1 MPAMFNTVLNI
12 KVCKKEISHVLKKFI
27 SYYER
32 SHVQNLAV
40 KGGILGVICKK
51 REGGVPSNWGNQEG
65 FGGTGD

>member
-1 MPAMFNTVLNI
+1 M
-12 KVCKKEISHVLKKFI
+12 
-27 SYYER
+27 
-32 SHVQNLAV
+32 QNLAV